1 MMKKIF
7 PILILFTAVFLAGSL
22 FACQNNNDLELGTI
36 DRSQLNIVRDD
47 EVTVGN
53 IHWKLLDVEE
63 IGPQIVG
70 EYGTLQSVE
79 GRFIYIEF
87 MLENAG
93 QDILQLYDL
102 KVIDSK
108 GRIYSICNEAYG
120 YLSPGPPA
128 CVLQEIYPDI
138 ERTFNASFDIPLDSV
153 DLILEFTDLKVPPRE
168 RVYIDM
174 GL

>member
-108 GRIYSICNEAYG
+108 GRIYSICSGNISRYRK
-120 YLSPGPPA
+120 
-128 CVLQEIYPDI
+128 DI
-138 ERTFNASFDIPLDSV
+138 QCFF
-153 DLILEFTDLKVPPRE
+153 
-168 RVYIDM
+168 
-174 GL
+174 

>member
-22 FACQNNNDLELGTI
+22 FACQNNDLELGTV
-36 DRSQLNIVRDD
+36 DRSQLDIVRDD
-47 EVTVGN
+47 EVTVGD
-53 IHWKLLDVEE
+53 IYWKLLDAEE

-87 MLENAG
+87 MLENTG

-102 KVIDSK
+102 KVVDSK

-120 YLSPGPPA
+120 Y
-128 CVLQEIYPDI
+128 LQEIYPDI

-153 DLILEFTDLKVPPRE
+153 DLILEFTDLNVPPQE